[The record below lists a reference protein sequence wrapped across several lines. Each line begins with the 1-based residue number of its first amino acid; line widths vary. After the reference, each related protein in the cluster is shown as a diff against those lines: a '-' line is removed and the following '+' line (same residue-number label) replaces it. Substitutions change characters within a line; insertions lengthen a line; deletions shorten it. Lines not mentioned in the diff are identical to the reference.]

1 MILYVGDSF
10 CMYHTPGTWTKILA
24 DNLNLNYWAQ
34 GLGGSSIWYAYKKI
48 MHHKNDIRIG
58 NITHI
63 ILACTHPQRIPH
75 SKIPHDSHYVGDPDP
90 PYKHMLEWC
99 QRDIAHFRYFERF
112 YDKNQHDFFYK
123 KILEEIITEFSPHAK
138 LVFLP
143 CFPESHELVKEVY
156 RKYPQFSFLNFPLML
171 LYEEGYNE
179 TNHFTL
185 EINAKLAQLLTPKIP
200 QQNVGPFD
208 ITVED
213 FK

>member
-10 CMYHTPGTWTKILA
+10 GMYHTPGTWTKILA

-34 GLGGSSIWYAYKKI
+34 GLGGTSIWYAYQKI
-48 MHHKNDIRIG
+48 MHHKHDIMSG

-63 ILACTHPQRIPH
+63 ILSCTHPQRIPH
-75 SKIPHDSHYVGDPDP
+75 CKVSHESHYVGNPDP
-90 PYKHMLEWC
+90 PYKHLVEEC
-99 QRDIAHFRYFERF
+99 QRDIIHFGYFERF
-112 YDKNQHDFFYK
+112 YDKNQHDFLYK

>member
-1 MILYVGDSF
+1 
-10 CMYHTPGTWTKILA
+10 MYHTPGTWTKILA

-138 LVFLP
+138 LAFLP

>member
-63 ILACTHPQRIPH
+63 IIACTHPQRIPH